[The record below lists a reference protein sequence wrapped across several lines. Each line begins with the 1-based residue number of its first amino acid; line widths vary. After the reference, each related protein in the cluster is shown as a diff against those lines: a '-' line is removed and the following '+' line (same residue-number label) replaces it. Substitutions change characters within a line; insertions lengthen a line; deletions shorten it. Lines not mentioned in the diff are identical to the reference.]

1 MSSTRLPHRGKG
13 LPEMS
18 EFSKS
23 LEHGGLSIWSQ
34 NAGVT
39 YNAQQED
46 EKRHRVAE
54 SLPGTLVLWSIP
66 FPVRSKNMQTQMISI
81 RNNFS
86 ENPSGRYVT
95 DGPNSGERF
104 RDEWLLPALRN
115 GVVVTVNLDG
125 ALGYGSSFLE
135 EAFGGLVRAGFKYA
149 DLRAKLEIQSKLTV
163 YKNRVWRYIQ
173 EESQRQ
179 HGA

>member
-1 MSSTRLPHRGKG
+1 
-13 LPEMS
+13 
-18 EFSKS
+18 
-23 LEHGGLSIWSQ
+23 
-34 NAGVT
+34 
-39 YNAQQED
+39 
-46 EKRHRVAE
+46 
-54 SLPGTLVLWSIP
+54 
-66 FPVRSKNMQTQMISI
+66 MQTQMISI

-115 GVVVTVNLDG
+115 GAVVTVNLDG